1 MLTMYCIKFTNNCG
15 ARVLTDVE
23 LTGSSQITA
32 KRIVEIVS
40 KELQLFNLII
50 QLCNAIFKFGSM
62 LSILYSKPFAISNF
76 YSPFFSGLVIF
87 ISYLNSIIHLTVSCF
102 NVL

>member
-1 MLTMYCIKFTNNCG
+1 MLTMCYIKFTNNCET
-15 ARVLTDVE
+15 RVLTDVE

-40 KELQLFNLII
+40 KDLQLFNLII
-50 QLCNAIFKFGSM
+50 QLCNAIFKFGLM

-76 YSPFFSGLVIF
+76 YSPFFLW
-87 ISYLNSIIHLTVSCF
+87 ISYF
-102 NVL
+102 Y